1 MAKVNLSPGR
11 AGREGTARKREPSG
25 LGPAQRRA
33 ALPFIGFALLLL
45 AAGPL
50 MFGTYLLNVLIQAFF
65 FSIVAVTVDILWGYT
80 GYLTFGQSAFF
91 GVGAYAAGIVFTH
104 GGFSP
109 VYVLLALLVAVAAT
123 AALAAL
129 LGWLSFYRGASP
141 FFATVMSLVLPIVL
155 TQLVLSGGAWTGSSS
170 GLTGYPSFDFSLQVW
185 YWIAG
190 AALAVVAALGYGF
203 VRSDGGRVLS
213 AIRDNESRCAYL
225 GIDTCRIKIV
235 LLIAMAI
242 VAGLA
247 GFGYGAFGGVVAPEL
262 TGFVLGTQLIV
273 WVALGGRG
281 TLWGP
286 VAGALLINVATSYLS
301 GSLPFAWQLIL
312 GAAFV
317 GVIVLLPQGLLP
329 LLTLPYRRFAPESLV
344 PTLVERPVRRIGEQP
359 VDAAHARP
367 LAEEALRMRG
377 VARHFGSLKVLQ
389 GIDFS
394 AHAGELVGLIGPN
407 GAGKTTLMRCMSDG
421 AERSAGDVWLCGHDI
436 RQLPP
441 DQCVRFGLGRKF
453 QNANVFDTLTVAE
466 CLRIAGTQ
474 IERPSL
480 LRRSRSL
487 ALPPY
492 ALDVVRATG
501 LDRKLHAVAKD
512 LSHGE
517 QQALELA
524 MVLALEPR
532 IVLLDEPTAGLTKT
546 ERAQIG
552 DVLASLAHRYG
563 LCCLLVEH
571 DLDFVKEIAT
581 RIVVLH
587 QGRIV
592 MEGSFD
598 EVVQSELVRTIY
610 AGTAQSAA
618 QADGGAS

>member
-1 MAKVNLSPGR
+1 MVKLDLSHESVVQKGGTSAREAKPLRGAWPVV
-11 AGREGTARKREPSG
+11 
-25 LGPAQRRA
+25 
-33 ALPFIGFALLLL
+33 ALAVVLL
-45 AAGPL
+45 AGGPL

-65 FSIVAVTVDILWGYT
+65 FSIVAVTVDVLWGYA

-109 VYVLLALLVAVAAT
+109 AYVLLALAVAVAAA

-155 TQLVLSGGAWTGSSS
+155 SQLVLSGGEWTGSSS
-170 GLTGYPSFDFSLQVW
+170 GLTGYPSFDLSLQAW

-190 AALAVVAALGYGF
+190 AGLAVVATLGWCF
-203 VRSDGGRVLS
+203 VRSDGGRVLI

-225 GIDTCRIKIV
+225 GIDTSRIKIV
-235 LLIAMAI
+235 LLVVMAI
-242 VAGLA
+242 VAGIA
-247 GFGYGAFGGVVAPEL
+247 GFGYGTFSGVVAPEL
-262 TGFVLGTQLIV
+262 TGFVLGTQLII

-317 GVIVLLPQGLLP
+317 VVIVLLPQGMLP
-329 LLTLPYRRFAPESLV
+329 LLTRPFRRHARV
-344 PTLVERPVRRIGEQP
+344 RAAPTLVERAVGAPAP
-359 VDAAHARP
+359 HAA
-367 LAEEALRMRG
+367 AEPALRMAG

-389 GIDFS
+389 GIDLT
-394 AHAGELVGLIGPN
+394 ARAGELVGLIGPN

-421 AERSAGDVWLCGHDI
+421 AERTAGDVALCGHDI

-441 DQCVRFGLGRKF
+441 ERCVRFGLGRKF
-453 QNANVFDTLTVAE
+453 QNANIFETLTVAE
-466 CLRIAGTQ
+466 CLRMAGTQ
-474 IERPSL
+474 RERPSL
-480 LRRSRSL
+480 RRCADSL

-492 ALDVVRATG
+492 ALDVVQATG
-501 LDRKLHAVAKD
+501 LDRKLNAVAKD

-532 IVLLDEPTAGLTKT
+532 VVLLDEPTAGLTKT
-546 ERAQIG
+546 ERTQIG
-552 DVLASLAHRYG
+552 NVLAALAHRYG

-571 DLDFVKEIAT
+571 DLDFVAQIAT

-598 EVVQSELVRTIY
+598 DVVNSELVRTIY
-610 AGTAQSAA
+610 AGTVQPVALGA
-618 QADGGAS
+618 GGEAR